1 MMSVIVGAQPSA
13 VKLAEKWDSTY
24 SGADASGAHVIALW
38 QFDAG
43 AENKDSSGHGHDLTL
58 RGAKF
63 SPDGRFG
70 GALESFRG
78 YPDKDE
84 PHQAVVKNHPAL
96 SPHGAFTVEM
106 WMKPKP
112 ELEGYPEAFL
122 LDKKYVAH
130 ADYQLILSAADGTG
144 RRRLRM
150 NLGFGTDSATFTSD
164 AARFEPGVWYHI
176 AFTYDGEGTGRFY
189 RNGAALGGGTQTGLG
204 SIAPGNHPLVIGDR
218 IGSYYH
224 GFPGFIDQVRLCT
237 GVLEFRPAAL
247 AFASER
253 TVYVRM
259 EKTQPL
265 KFTLTN
271 LQRNPLTGA
280 KAKFSLQG
288 WQEQEITIPA
298 MTSGTS
304 HSIEYPL
311 DTTLR
316 PGQYRLI
323 ARIEIPGSAPYT
335 SEERFPITIVPRPL
349 PQRMPVVMWG
359 AHPKEFQRLKDIGFT
374 HCMGFGVDYGKIWE
388 AGKPTEASSPQAVE
402 QVKRDLDVALAHD
415 LRVYASLSPGSWA
428 RGKAEFRRVG
438 RDGKPYEREDVCG
451 LSPLLKEFCYNV
463 GASAVQTYGNFPAF
477 DAALIHTEVRD
488 HAQLCFHEHDKAAFK
503 QFAGFD
509 IPPEAV
515 NLRGVSYQ
523 NLKDFPAHRV
533 IPDDFPLLVFYRW
546 FWKQGDGW
554 NDLHT
559 AVHRGLK
566 STGRQ
571 DLWTW
576 HDPAVRVASTWGSGG
591 AVDVLSQWTYSYPD
605 PLRIGMATDEL
616 FAMASGGPAPQK
628 VMKMTQIIW
637 YRSQTA
643 PEPGEAASA
652 QTPQFDDKDTKAA
665 GKNDAT
671 SVGYRADW
679 EKEKPDARF
688 ITIAPMHLREAFWTK
703 IARPIQGIM
712 YHGWQSLVE
721 TDETGAYRYTHPET
735 KNELRRLIKTV
746 VEPLGPTLMQV
757 PDRKSDVAF
766 LESFASQMF
775 ARRGTYG
782 WNTSWA
788 GDVYLSLMYAQ
799 LQPEIVYDE
808 TIVQRGLDGFKVLV
822 LVDCDVLTATVVKK
836 IQAFQQKGGILIG
849 DERLCPAI
857 KPDIRLQSFER
868 PKRADAARKLL
879 QETAATLRQQ
889 LDTRYVRYGESTNP
903 DVIVRFRRYASSDY
917 LFAVN
922 DRREFGNYVGH
933 HGLVMENGLP
943 SGTRLIIRRPT
954 GFVYDLVRGRPVQA
968 TSAKGFLEIEEH
980 FGPCEGRVY
989 LITERAITGVRVE
1002 APTSARRGEA
1012 VRLKI
1017 AIVDEQG
1024 KAIDAIVP
1032 VRVDI
1037 LDPAGR
1043 AAEFSGYYGAKDGQV
1058 EIRWDVAKNDAP
1070 GLWCVHVEER
1080 ASERVADAYVR
1091 VSG

>member
-1 MMSVIVGAQPSA
+1 MSVLVGAQPPPM
-13 VKLAEKWDSTY
+13 KLMEKWDEAY
-24 SGADASGAHVIALW
+24 SGADATGAHVIALW

-84 PHQAVVKNHPAL
+84 PHQAIAKNHRAL
-96 SPHGAFTVEM
+96 SPQGAFTIEM
-106 WMKPKP
+106 WIKPKP

-122 LDKKYVAH
+122 LDKKYVSH
-130 ADYQLILSAADGTG
+130 TDYQLILSAADGTG
-144 RRRLRM
+144 KRRLRM
-150 NLGFGTDSATFTSD
+150 NLGFGAYSATFTSD

-176 AFTYDGEGTGRFY
+176 AFTYDGKGTGRFY
-189 RNGAALGGGTQTGLG
+189 LNGAAFGGGTKPGLC

-218 IGSYYH
+218 VGSYYH
-224 GFPGFIDQVRLCT
+224 GFPGYIDQVRICS
-237 GVLEFRPAAL
+237 GVLEFRRVAL

-259 EKTQPL
+259 EKAQPL

-280 KAKFSLQG
+280 KVKFSLQG
-288 WQEQEITIPA
+288 WQEQEITIPE
-298 MTSGTS
+298 MDSGTS
-304 HSIEYPL
+304 RSIEYPL
-311 DTTLR
+311 DTSLR
-316 PGQYRLI
+316 PGQYRLV
-323 ARIEIPGSAPYT
+323 ARIEIPGSTPYA
-335 SEERFPITIVPRPL
+335 SEEQFPITIVARPL
-349 PQRMPVVMWG
+349 PHRMPVIMWG
-359 AHPKEFQRLKDIGFT
+359 ANPKEFQRLKDIGFT
-374 HCMGFGVDYGKIWE
+374 HCGGLWVDYAKVWE
-388 AGKPTEASSPQAVE
+388 AGKPTEAADPQTIE
-402 QVKRDLDVALAHD
+402 QVKRDLDMALAND
-415 LRVYASLSPGSWA
+415 LRVFASLSPGRWA

-438 RDGKPYEREDVCG
+438 RDGKPYPREDICG
-451 LSPLLKEFCYNV
+451 LFPALREFCYNV
-463 GASAVQTYGNFPAF
+463 GASVAQTYGNFPAF

-488 HAQLCFHEHDKAAFK
+488 HSQLCFHEHDKVAFK

-509 IPPEAV
+509 IPVEAV
-515 NLRGVSYQ
+515 DLRGTPYQ
-523 NLKDFPAHRV
+523 NLKDFPANRV
-533 IPDDFPLLVFYRW
+533 IPDDYPLYVFYKW

-554 NDLHT
+554 NDLHS

-566 STGRQ
+566 STGRK

-576 HDPAVRVASTWGSGG
+576 HDPAVRVASVWGSGG
-591 AVDVLSQWTYSYPD
+591 EVDVLSHWTYSYPD

-616 FAMASGGPAPQK
+616 LAMARGGPAHQK

-643 PEPGEAASA
+643 PEPGETAGV
-652 QTPQFDDKDTKAA
+652 QTPQFDDKDTKLA
-665 GKNDAT
+665 GKNNAA

-688 ITIAPMHLREAFWTK
+688 ITIAPMHLREAFWVK

-712 YHGWQSLVE
+712 YHGWESLVE

-746 VEPLGPTLMQV
+746 VEPLGPTLVQI
-757 PDRKSDVAF
+757 PDRPSDVAF

-775 ARRGTYG
+775 AGRGTYG
-782 WNTSWA
+782 WSTGWA
-788 GDVYLSLMYAQ
+788 GDVYLVLMYAQ
-799 LQPEIVYDE
+799 LQPEIVYEE

-822 LVDCDVLTATVVKK
+822 MVDCDVLTETVVKK
-836 IQAFQQKGGILIG
+836 IQAFQQKGGIIIG

-857 KPDIRLQSFER
+857 KPDILLQSFKR
-868 PKRADAARKLL
+868 PKKADEARKLL
-879 QETAATLRQQ
+879 QETAAKLRRQ
-889 LDTRYVRYGESTNP
+889 LDTRYQRYGESTNP
-903 DVIVRFRRYASSDY
+903 DVIVRFRRYGSTDY

-943 SGTRLIIRRPT
+943 SDTRLIIRRPT
-954 GFVYDLVRGRPVQA
+954 GFVYDLVRGRPVKA
-968 TSAKGFLEIEEH
+968 TSAKGSLEIQAH
-980 FGPCEGRVY
+980 FGPCEGRIY
-989 LITERAITGVRVE
+989 MITDRAIAGVRVD
-1002 APTSARRGEA
+1002 APTSARLGET
-1012 VRLKI
+1012 VDLKI
-1017 AIVDEQG
+1017 VVVDEQG

-1032 VRVDI
+1032 VKVDI

-1043 AAEFSGYYGAKDGQV
+1043 AAEFSGYYGAKDGQL

-1070 GLWCVHVEER
+1070 GLWRVHVEEL
-1080 ASERVADAYVR
+1080 ASGRVADAYVR
-1091 VSG
+1091 VSD

>member
-1 MMSVIVGAQPSA
+1 MSVIVGAQPPP
-13 VKLAEKWDSTY
+13 VKLAEKWDGAY
-24 SGADASGAHVIALW
+24 SGADATGAHVIALW

-84 PHQAVVKNHPAL
+84 PHQASAKNHRAL
-96 SPHGAFTVEM
+96 SPQGAFTIEM

-130 ADYQLILSAADGTG
+130 TDYQLILSAADGTG

-150 NLGFGTDSATFTSD
+150 NLGFGTDSVTFTSD
-164 AARFEPGVWYHI
+164 AARFEPGVWYHV
-176 AFTYDGEGTGRFY
+176 AFTYNGEGTGRFY
-189 RNGAALGGGTQTGLG
+189 RNGAALGGGTQPGLG
-204 SIAPGNHPLVIGDR
+204 STAPGNHPLVIGDR

-224 GFPGFIDQVRLCT
+224 GFPGYVDQVRLCS
-237 GVLEFRPAAL
+237 GVLEFRPAAF

-271 LQRNPLTGA
+271 LQRNPLIGA

-288 WQEQEITIPA
+288 WQEQEIAIPTMA
-298 MTSGTS
+298 SGAIR
-304 HSIEYPL
+304 SIEYPL
-311 DTTLR
+311 DTSLR
-316 PGQYRLI
+316 PGQYRLT
-323 ARIEIPGSAPYT
+323 ARIEIPGSTPYT
-335 SEERFPITIVPRPL
+335 SEEQFPITIVPRPL

-359 AHPKEFQRLKDIGFT
+359 ANPKEFQRLKDIGFT
-374 HCMGFGVDYGKIWE
+374 HCAGLGVDYGKIWE
-388 AGKPTEASSPQAVE
+388 AVGNGRRAVPEASTPQAVE
-402 QVKRDLDVALAHD
+402 QVKRDLDMALAND

-428 RGKAEFRRVG
+428 RGKVEFRRVG
-438 RDGKPYEREDVCG
+438 RDGKPYAREDVCG
-451 LSPLLKEFCYNV
+451 LFPPFKEFCYNV
-463 GASAVQTYGNFPAF
+463 GASAAQTYGDFPAF

-488 HAQLCFHEHDKAAFK
+488 HSQLCFHEHDKATFK

-509 IPPEAV
+509 VPAEAV

-523 NLKDFPAHRV
+523 NLKIFPANRV
-533 IPDDFPLLVFYRW
+533 IPDDFPLLVFYKW

-566 STGRQ
+566 STGRK

-576 HDPAVRVASTWGSGG
+576 HDPAVRVASAWGSGG
-591 AVDVLSQWTYSYPD
+591 EVDVLSQWTYSYPD
-605 PLRIGMATDEL
+605 PIRIGMATDEL
-616 FAMASGGPAPQK
+616 FTMASGSSDFSRSQK

-643 PEPGEAASA
+643 PEPGETAGA
-652 QTPQFDDKDTKAA
+652 QTPQFGDKDTKPA
-665 GKNDAT
+665 GKNNAA
-671 SVGYRADW
+671 SVDYRADW

-735 KNELRRLIKTV
+735 KNELRRLIKAV
-746 VEPLGPTLMQV
+746 VEPLGPTLVQI

-808 TIVQRGLDGFKVLV
+808 AVAQRGLDGFKVLV
-822 LVDCDVLTATVVKK
+822 MADCDVLTATVVKK
-836 IQAFQQKGGILIG
+836 IQAFQQKGGIIIG

-857 KPDIRLQSFER
+857 KPDILLQSFER
-868 PKRADAARKLL
+868 PKRADEARKLL
-879 QETAATLRQQ
+879 QETAAKLRKQ
-889 LDTRYVRYGESTNP
+889 LDARYHRYGESTNP
-903 DVIVRFRRYASSDY
+903 DVMTRFRRYASSDY

-943 SGTRLIIRRPT
+943 SNTRLVVKRPM
-954 GFVYDLVRGRPVQA
+954 GFVYDLVRGRSVK
-968 TSAKGFLEIEEH
+968 TSVRIGPLEIEDH

-989 LITERAITGVRVE
+989 MITERAIEGVRMD
-1002 APTSARRGEA
+1002 APPSARRSRPFEN
-1012 VRLKI
+1012 RC
-1017 AIVDEQG
+1017 
-1024 KAIDAIVP
+1024 
-1032 VRVDI
+1032 R
-1037 LDPAGR
+1037 R
-1043 AAEFSGYYGAKDGQV
+1043 
-1058 EIRWDVAKNDAP
+1058 
-1070 GLWCVHVEER
+1070 
-1080 ASERVADAYVR
+1080 
-1091 VSG
+1091 